1 MIATV
6 LNAWLGGLA
15 VFMAPTP
22 DSPPTATPDSTPV
35 DPADTPARPSFTLHV
50 GAGLGLGM
58 RRPTWSGD
66 TVRSSIRPSL
76 AAQVWARPF
85 LELPVG
91 PGLAIQAPL
100 SYASTI
106 GAVVR
111 EQSPGI
117 DREREIRSHQI
128 AVAIDGMAALGPSQ
142 AHRVW
147 LGGGLTTR
155 YTALDST
162 VSSTEP
168 HHGFDLVGVRV
179 PVVASLARGAVL
191 LDAAPAVGV
200 VLTGPRARAAG
211 LGRVGLGLA
220 VSAGAHVRLVRWLAV
235 TLRYSEQHVRW
246 PGQSDARVDRGR
258 TLTAGL
264 SIVAGG
270 GATGKTPAKDR
281 ASRKS
286 RSMRTD
292 PPASPAP
299 AETSSEAASDRPPG
313 PPAPALIGT
322 TLDGAP
328 IDLTSLQGQV
338 VVVDFWASWCGP
350 CREAM
355 PRLQALQDALGP
367 RGFVVIGVSV
377 DETEDEAR
385 AFAQGAGIEFSIV
398 HDADQHVAEAWQPP
412 KMPTTFIVDRDGTIA
427 ATFAGYT
434 PEEGERLRVAIERL
448 VGATTR

>member
-6 LNAWLGGLA
+6 LTAWLGGIA
-15 VFMAPTP
+15 VFMAPPP
-22 DSPPTATPDSTPV
+22 DSTPDSTPV

-66 TVRSSIRPSL
+66 AAQSSIRSSL

-85 LELPVG
+85 LDLPVG
-91 PGLAIQAPL
+91 PGLAIQIPL

-111 EQSPGI
+111 EQGPGI
-117 DREREIRSHQI
+117 DREREIRSHQL
-128 AVAIDGMAALGPSQ
+128 AVAVDGMAALGPSKV
-142 AHRVW
+142 HRVW
-147 LGGGLTTR
+147 LGGGITSS

-162 VSSTEP
+162 VSATEP
-168 HHGFDLVGVRV
+168 HHGFDLLGVRV
-179 PVVASLARGAVL
+179 PMVASLARGAVI
-191 LDAAPAVGV
+191 LDAAPALGV
-200 VLTGPRARAAG
+200 VFTGPRARAAG
-211 LGRVGLGLA
+211 LGRVGLGLDL
-220 VSAGAHVRLVRWLAV
+220 SAGAHVRLLRWLAV
-235 TLRYSEQHVRW
+235 TVRYREQNVRW

-281 ASRKS
+281 SPRKS
-286 RSMRTD
+286 GSMRTD

-299 AETSSEAASDRPPG
+299 AETASDPASDRPPG
-313 PPAPALIGT
+313 PPAPALTGT
-322 TLDGAP
+322 TLDGAA

-338 VVVDFWASWCGP
+338 VVVDFWASWCDP

-355 PRLQALQDALGP
+355 PHLQALQDALGS
-367 RGFVVIGVSV
+367 RGLVVIGVSV

-385 AFAQGAGIEFSIV
+385 AFAKSAGIEFSIV
-398 HDADQHVAEAWQPP
+398 HDADQGIAQAWQPP
-412 KMPTTFIVDRDGTIA
+412 KMPTTFVIDRDGTIA

-434 PEEGERLRVAIERL
+434 PAEGERLRAEVERL
-448 VGATTR
+448 VGAP